1 MKINWKKYGPTVGL
15 ILSALAVLAAAGF
28 FIVQQSFTLQVQ
40 ISLGVIILGLL
51 LAIVFNPQ
59 RAREV
64 MTGRQA
70 RYTSNALLIII
81 ATLGILVI
89 ANYILHRY
97 DQRWDMTQDQNF
109 SLTKETMAVLDGL
122 QQPVQVQ
129 AFFSSQISPDAAKNL
144 LDTYKYYGKGKFDY
158 QMVDPNANPI
168 QAQQAKITRD
178 GTIVFTLQGRT
189 EQVTSVAEMDFTS
202 AILRLTNPGKR
213 SVYFLTGHGEAD
225 VDPQAAASLSQ
236 LNATLTAKN
245 YTVGTLN
252 LLSDP
257 KVPDQ
262 TLAVV
267 IAGPLANLSDQE
279 VKILK
284 TYLDAGGGLVYLS
297 EPPYFMKSAGQP
309 NPFDQYITQNW
320 GVDFGNN
327 IIVDPDVQPPSVTYA
342 KTFGTHPITSKLN
355 NLAVFFP
362 TAHSVNP
369 AKNIPANIS
378 QTVLV
383 KTSENA
389 WGETDLANLDKAIAF
404 DPKTDLPGPVSV
416 AIASTD
422 QTSNA
427 KIVVIGDVIFA
438 TDKSFQSYGN
448 SDFIINAIDWVAKQD
463 NLLNLTPKN
472 VTNRSLV
479 PPQGLTI
486 GLILLVVVFVIPGL
500 VILMG
505 IANWFQRRSKA

>member
-1 MKINWKKYGPTVGL
+1 MAGAKGVDVQTT
-15 ILSALAVLAAAGF
+15 AAG
-28 FIVQQSFTLQVQ
+28 V
-40 ISLGVIILGLL
+40 
-51 LAIVFNPQ
+51 
-59 RAREV
+59 ARINRELE
-64 MTGRQA
+64 RFAA
-70 RYTSNALLIII
+70 RPDVHEHALHALLMELVVVAKTHDVLQQTFLVDLCAGI
-81 ATLGILVI
+81 AD
-89 ANYILHRY
+89 LHAAPVRLAR
-97 DQRWDMTQDQNF
+97 DQ
-109 SLTKETMAVLDGL
+109 AVAFEQVAHQHLRHGAFVFCL
-122 QQPVQVQ
+122 RRSAQQLRRGGVMVALHVQPVQVQ

-416 AIASTD
+416 AIAATD

-448 SDFIINAIDWVAKQD
+448 SDVIINAIDWVAKQD